1 MRKPRTGKGEDL
13 CEIRDP
19 YSRRVDAVR
28 DSNVCGGVDANGCH
42 YERSTGRNWQDTY
55 HCHEQKPANSDTAAA
70 VKVGQTAPDFQA
82 PGATR
87 YGLLANPVS
96 LSDFSGKTV
105 VLAFFYKART
115 KG

>member
-1 MRKPRTGKGEDL
+1 MERS
-13 CEIRDP
+13 IRYKHRAVVGSAVAVLALAGLLSGGAAPSLAAQAD
-19 YSRRVDAVR
+19 SAGAVR
-28 DSNVCGGVDANGCH
+28 
-42 YERSTGRNWQDTY
+42 
-55 HCHEQKPANSDTAAA
+55 
-70 VKVGQTAPDFQA
+70 VGQSAPDFRA

-87 YGLLANPVS
+87 YGLLASPVS

>member
-1 MRKPRTGKGEDL
+1 M
-13 CEIRDP
+13 EISNRA
-19 YSRRVDAVR
+19 RRGAVVG
-28 DSNVCGGVDANGCH
+28 SALAILA
-42 YERSTGRNWQDTY
+42 STGMIAGAAPSLAAQ
-55 HCHEQKPANSDTAAA
+55 ADTAAA
-70 VKVGQTAPDFQA
+70 VKVGQSAPDFQA

>member
-1 MRKPRTGKGEDL
+1 MTTSPRS
-13 CEIRDP
+13 IRATIAL
-19 YSRRVDAVR
+19 AVTTTLAASIALAFQAPPLHAQA
-28 DSNVCGGVDANGCH
+28 DSALALNVGD
-42 YERSTGRNWQDTY
+42 
-55 HCHEQKPANSDTAAA
+55 
-70 VKVGQTAPDFQA
+70 TAPDFSA

-87 YGLLANPVS
+87 YGLLRDPVT

>member
-1 MRKPRTGKGEDL
+1 
-13 CEIRDP
+13 
-19 YSRRVDAVR
+19 VR
-28 DSNVCGGVDANGCH
+28 G
-42 YERSTGRNWQDTY
+42 TI
-55 HCHEQKPANSDTAAA
+55 AAA
-70 VKVGQTAPDFQA
+70 AFLALAALGAVSIVAPSANAQVDSSAALKVGDTAPDFSA

-87 YGLLANPVS
+87 YGLLRDPVA

>member
-1 MRKPRTGKGEDL
+1 MTNSPRS
-13 CEIRDP
+13 IR
-19 YSRRVDAVR
+19 ATI
-28 DSNVCGGVDANGCH
+28 AL
-42 YERSTGRNWQDTY
+42 
-55 HCHEQKPANSDTAAA
+55 AAA
-70 VKVGQTAPDFQA
+70 TTLAASIALAFQAPPIHAQADSALALNVGDTAPDFSA

-87 YGLLANPVS
+87 YGLLRDPVT

>member
-1 MRKPRTGKGEDL
+1 MEMSNRSIRAHAVGLALAVVASAGASAASARTL
-13 CEIRDP
+13 
-19 YSRRVDAVR
+19 AAQT
-28 DSNVCGGVDANGCH
+28 DS
-42 YERSTGRNWQDTY
+42 S
-55 HCHEQKPANSDTAAA
+55 AA
-70 VKVGQTAPDFQA
+70 VQVGQRAPDFQA

-87 YGLLANPVS
+87 YGLLRDPVS

>member
-1 MRKPRTGKGEDL
+1 MEISNRSMRGAMVGGAL
-13 CEIRDP
+13 
-19 YSRRVDAVR
+19 AVLASVGATAGTAPSLAAQA
-28 DSNVCGGVDANGCH
+28 DS
-42 YERSTGRNWQDTY
+42 S
-55 HCHEQKPANSDTAAA
+55 AA
-70 VKVGQTAPDFQA
+70 VQVGQRAPEFEA

-87 YGLLANPVS
+87 YGLLRDPVS

>member
-1 MRKPRTGKGEDL
+1 MR
-13 CEIRDP
+13 
-19 YSRRVDAVR
+19 SAVFGAALA
-28 DSNVCGGVDANGCH
+28 SL
-42 YERSTGRNWQDTY
+42 
-55 HCHEQKPANSDTAAA
+55 AA
-70 VKVGQTAPDFQA
+70 VGAMAGTAPSLAAQVDSSAALQVGQSAPDFTA

-87 YGLLANPVS
+87 YGLLRDPVS